1 MKVWFVWEIIEVL
14 KIHQKHKRLRGA
26 ILELLLPLIWIKV
39 TMYGNVHKVKNVHF
53 QNPTKQ
59 CLCIGISSISHKFI
73 NIFALVVCFITLI
86 HNCLFRTFDL
96 TVVDK
101 NMVLHS
107 YYMNIATFVV
117 ECVIQQ
123 ITKADYRKNASPLF
137 FIDHCL
143 VD

>member
-1 MKVWFVWEIIEVL
+1 
-14 KIHQKHKRLRGA
+14 
-26 ILELLLPLIWIKV
+26 
-39 TMYGNVHKVKNVHF
+39 MYGNVHIVKNVHF

-59 CLCIGISSISHKFI
+59 RLCIGISSISHKFI
-73 NIFALVVCFITLI
+73 NIFALVVCSITLI
-86 HNCLFRTFDL
+86 HNCQFRTFDL

>member
-1 MKVWFVWEIIEVL
+1 ML
-14 KIHQKHKRLRGA
+14 N
-26 ILELLLPLIWIKV
+26 LPLDFDCFTYV
-39 TMYGNVHKVKNVHF
+39 TMYGNVHIVKNVHF

-73 NIFALVVCFITLI
+73 NIFALVVCSITLI

-101 NMVLHS
+101 NMVLHT

-137 FIDHCL
+137 LLITVL
-143 VD
+143 SIRQ

>member
-1 MKVWFVWEIIEVL
+1 
-14 KIHQKHKRLRGA
+14 
-26 ILELLLPLIWIKV
+26 
-39 TMYGNVHKVKNVHF
+39 MYGNVHIVKNVHF

-73 NIFALVVCFITLI
+73 NIFALVVCSITLI

-107 YYMNIATFVV
+107 YYMNIATYVV
-117 ECVIQQ
+117 DV
-123 ITKADYRKNASPLF
+123 LF
-137 FIDHCL
+137 NK
-143 VD
+143 

>member
-1 MKVWFVWEIIEVL
+1 
-14 KIHQKHKRLRGA
+14 
-26 ILELLLPLIWIKV
+26 
-39 TMYGNVHKVKNVHF
+39 MYGNVHIVKNVHF

-73 NIFALVVCFITLI
+73 NIFALVVCSITLI

-137 FIDHCL
+137 LLITVL
-143 VD
+143 SIRQ